1 MKGTKIKIKIDINNA
16 ITPPNLL
23 GIDRRIAYAN
33 KKYHSCLLYTSFSLF
48 AIITSI
54 IVQPLFRKS
63 QYKICN
69 YSCLLYT
76 SD

>member
-33 KKYHSCLLYTSFSLF
+33 KKYHSGWMCFGVTRGFAGIKLSGSLILLSL
-48 AIITSI
+48 IHI
-54 IVQPLFRKS
+54 
-63 QYKICN
+63 
-69 YSCLLYT
+69 
-76 SD
+76 